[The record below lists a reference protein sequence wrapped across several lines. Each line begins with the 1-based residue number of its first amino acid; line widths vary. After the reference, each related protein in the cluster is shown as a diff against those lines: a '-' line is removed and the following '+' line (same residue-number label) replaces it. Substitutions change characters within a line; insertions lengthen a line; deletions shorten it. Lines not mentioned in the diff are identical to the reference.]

1 MEVHLSDGE
10 EITYIRLS
18 NTWQQKPGEGRS
30 SATIPVSFNRKE
42 LFQILNVY
50 GRFVASG
57 EWRDY
62 AIDQLSD
69 RAEFS
74 IYRRTNELAL
84 YRIIK
89 NPKLAC
95 KQGAFSIV
103 TQTGLILKRGREL
116 AQVLRILE
124 KKSIALVSG

>member
-1 MEVHLSDGE
+1 MSDSE
-10 EITYIRLS
+10 EISYIRLS
-18 NTWQQKPGEGRS
+18 NTWQQHPGESRS
-30 SATIPVSFNRKE
+30 PTSMPVSFNRKE

-84 YRIIK
+84 YRIVK
-89 NPKLAC
+89 NPKQAR

>member
-1 MEVHLSDGE
+1 MSDGE
-10 EITYIRLS
+10 EINYIRLS
-18 NTWQQKPGEGRS
+18 NTWQQHPGESRS
-30 SATIPVSFNRKE
+30 PANMPVSFNRKE

-84 YRIIK
+84 YRIVK
-89 NPKLAC
+89 NPKLAR